1 MMPQDDFDKAYQ
13 SVYGRNNPST
23 PARGGSPDEEDDFDK
38 LYAQQAASQPPVA
51 DNTSA
56 SGSASVPTQRLR
68 TAAQGALLG
77 LSDEAEAFV
86 RSALSGR
93 DGETYEQAKQDIAD
107 KLAAY
112 REDRPWEATAMELG
126 GGLVTGLAGGARA
139 LAATAGRAGMREAL
153 KAGAKTALASN
164 VGQGAISGYG
174 AGEGGALSGERIKG
188 AAIGGTVG
196 AALPFVASKVAGK
209 IARGVSTTKAGEAA
223 SSAYGKAQRFV
234 ADLLPQSVGRFIE
247 PTDLARIQREAS
259 STLPGALDGPTAQS
273 LNVGV
278 TGARAAEGQAR
289 AAQEA
294 ARERVR
300 LATLEVA
307 KAKEAQRAAASAAKT
322 EGRTTLTEA
331 RKTARAVTERGMSRA
346 ERLAEAAGEA
356 KGILPEVKLQELE
369 KTLAAK
375 EQAAATRAAG
385 LSRAEALKQTRSEA
399 SAAASQ
405 LEKET
410 SEAAKRA
417 LAEGK
422 EAARVAAQD
431 VIDRAKAESG
441 QTIQGLRGQQPQ
453 GAAADLQ
460 TTIRNSQTGEA
471 VGHYEAIKNIGAPP
485 EPDPEIY
492 REIFAS
498 PALRDAFGAA
508 EGTLQKEMR
517 NARPGAPI
525 RAARRVLSIDGTDVP
540 ELTLEKMDMMRR
552 KILEPQAR
560 KGENVV
566 GLSRSQKKEAF
577 DTINRLEERYLA
589 GFGTD
594 DAAEALRTAR
604 TAYRNKFLQ
613 LEAVQEGLNLGTV
626 KAGKASGILAQSRKE
641 LDEVVKRV
649 EGVQLE
655 DGTRVGGMT
664 DEQKIGFQTG
674 AREWFDRLVQENR
687 SNALKFVQKY
697 SSEADQRRLALTFGD
712 EAVERLRQFAPEVL
726 AGKQTAAKQ
735 AAQAEAAALATQI
748 TQRGQ
753 EAVTPFA
760 ERATRAQSLAERAT
774 AQGKERAASALQ
786 QRELEAAK
794 NIRETEAAARQR
806 IDRLKSLGSRA
817 KAQASGRAEQLVEQG
832 RMSAAEQLRQVQEAG
847 RSPIASARAAK
858 EAAETEAA
866 RFAKDLSQA
875 RVARATASQS
885 SLKNVEGALG
895 KSESAARF
903 LQETFPKMNPQQQQE
918 AVAVLGSQLQR
929 QIKDMADAGV
939 APQEIMKR
947 IAVLQKNEAVK
958 KLFGPQMTN
967 YVQQLYPTIGT
978 RLPKALQTST
988 AGLLGRQFG
997 GGR

>member
-13 SVYGRNNPST
+13 SVYGKSKSVT
-23 PARGGSPDEEDDFDK
+23 PLRGVPPDEEDEFEK
-38 LYAQQAASQPPVA
+38 LYAQQAASQPAVA
-51 DNTSA
+51 DNTST
-56 SGSASVPTQRLR
+56 SGGAGVPTQRIR
-68 TAAQGALLG
+68 AAAQGAFLG
-77 LSDEAEAFV
+77 LSDEAEALV

-93 DGETYEQAKQDIAD
+93 GGETYAQAKQDIAD

-112 REDRPWEATAMELG
+112 REDRPKEAIAYELAG
-126 GGLVTGLAGGARA
+126 GVATGLVGGARA
-139 LAATAGRAGMREAL
+139 LGATAGRAGIREAL

-174 AGEGGALSGERIKG
+174 AGEGGALSGERLKG

-196 AALPFVASKVAGK
+196 AALPFVASKAASKVA
-209 IARGVSTTKAGEAA
+209 RYVSPTAAGQAA
-223 SSAYGKAQRFV
+223 SSAYGQAQRFV
-234 ADLLPQSVGRFIE
+234 ADRLPQSIGRFIE
-247 PTDLARIQREAS
+247 PTDITRIQREAA

-273 LNVGV
+273 LDVGV
-278 TGARAAEGQAR
+278 PAARVAEGQAR

-294 ARERVR
+294 AKERVR
-300 LATLEVA
+300 LATLEVT
-307 KAKEAQRAAASAAKT
+307 KAKEAQRAAVSAAKT
-322 EGRTTLTEA
+322 EGKTTVSEA
-331 RKTARAVTERGMSRA
+331 KKMAREVKARGATRA
-346 ERLAEAAGEA
+346 ERLAEAAAEA
-356 KGILPEVKLQELE
+356 KGIVPEVKAQELE
-369 KTLAAK
+369 KTLAVR
-375 EQAAATRAAG
+375 EQAAATKAAG
-385 LSRAEALKQTRSEA
+385 LSRAERLKQAGKEA
-399 SAAASQ
+399 SSAASQ

-410 SEAAKRA
+410 SDAAKRA

-422 EAARVAAQD
+422 EAAQAAAQD
-431 VIDRAKAESG
+431 VINRAKAEAG

-471 VGHYEAIKNIGAPP
+471 VGHYEAIRNIGAPP

-492 REIFAS
+492 REIFDS
-498 PALRDAFGAA
+498 PALRDAFNSA
-508 EGTLQKEMR
+508 EGALRKEVR
-517 NARPGAPI
+517 NDLPGAPI
-525 RAARRVLSIDGTDVP
+525 RAPRRSVTIDDREVP

-552 KILEPQAR
+552 KILEPQVR

-594 DAAEALRTAR
+594 EAAEALRTAR
-604 TAYRNKFLQ
+604 SAYRNKFLQ

-649 EGVQLE
+649 GN
-655 DGTRVGGMT
+655 MT

-674 AREWFDRLVQENR
+674 AREWFDRLVQENPP
-687 SNALKFVQKY
+687 NALKFAQKF
-697 SSEADQRRLALTFGD
+697 SSEASQRRLALTFGD

-735 AAQAEAAALATQI
+735 AAQAEASALATQL

-753 EAVTPFA
+753 EAVAPYV
-760 ERATRAQSLAERAT
+760 EKATRAQSLAERVVS
-774 AQGKERAASALQ
+774 QGKERATSALQ
-786 QRELEAAK
+786 KRELEEARRIGETQVAAQ
-794 NIRETEAAARQR
+794 QR
-806 IDRLKSLGSRA
+806 IDRLKSLGARA
-817 KAQASGRAEQLVEQG
+817 KDQPASRAEQIIEQG
-832 RMSAAEQLRQVQEAG
+832 RTSAMDRLRQVQEAG
-847 RSPIASARAAK
+847 RAPVAAARGAQ
-858 EAAETEAA
+858 EAAATEASRLA
-866 RFAKDLSQA
+866 QDLSQA
-875 RVARATASQS
+875 RIARATASQS

-895 KSESAARF
+895 KSEAAAKF
-903 LQETFPKMNPQQQQE
+903 LQQTLPTMNPQQQQK
-918 AVAVLGSQLQR
+918 AVAVFGSQLQR
-929 QIKDMADAGV
+929 QIKDMADAGMD
-939 APQEIMKR
+939 PQEIIKR
-947 IAVLQKNEAVK
+947 INVLQQNEVVK
-958 KLFGPQMTN
+958 RLFGPQMTN
-967 YVQQLYPTIGT
+967 YVQQLYPTMGT